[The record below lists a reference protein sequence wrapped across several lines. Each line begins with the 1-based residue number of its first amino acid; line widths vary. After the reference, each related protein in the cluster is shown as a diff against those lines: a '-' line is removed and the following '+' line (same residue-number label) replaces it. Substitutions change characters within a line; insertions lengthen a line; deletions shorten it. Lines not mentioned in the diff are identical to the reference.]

1 MSLAYSRYAE
11 AFVDLAAE
19 RNDLDGYLGE
29 LTSVN
34 EICSDKTLNM
44 LLINPEVSK
53 NERKNVL
60 TGVLG
65 SRVRQEVLNF
75 VLLLIDRERIDAL
88 SGILREAVRLANE
101 RRKIMDIII
110 NTAFPIGQ
118 DQIDAICE
126 KFKKLYGASDMKV
139 TVNVDP
145 TLIGGVKVVIGDKVY
160 DGSVKK
166 KLAGLRKDMVDRQ

>member
-11 AFVDLAAE
+11 AFVELSAE
-19 RNDLDGYLGE
+19 KNDLDGYLEE
-29 LTSVN
+29 LASVN
-34 EICSDKTLNM
+34 GVCSVKTLNI

-53 NERKNVL
+53 SERKNIL
-60 TGVLG
+60 IGIIG
-65 SRVRQEVLNF
+65 GRVRQEVLNF
-75 VLLLIDRERIDAL
+75 VLLLVDKERIDAL
-88 SGILREAVRLANE
+88 PGILREAVRLANE

-118 DQIDAICE
+118 DQIDVICD
-126 KFKKLYGASDMKV
+126 KFKKIYGASGSKV

-145 TLIGGVKVVIGDKVY
+145 SLIGGVKVVICDKVY